1 MLSLGDVLTNVT
13 RAVLGTLFV
22 LAGVL
27 KLRDGGQF
35 AVEIAN
41 YQLLPQLAPYLAITL
56 PATEIVAGLALVIPG
71 WRRAGALVLV
81 GLLLAFTVA
90 VTAVRVRGINIECGC
105 FGGDSG
111 PITWWTVARD
121 VLLLKLAALLALRS
135 DRH

>member
-1 MLSLGDVLTNVT
+1 MTNVI
-13 RAVLGTLFV
+13 RAVLGSLFV
-22 LAGVL
+22 LAGIL

-56 PATEIVAGLALVIPG
+56 PATEIVAGLALVVPG

-90 VTAVRVRGINIECGC
+90 VTAVKVRGINIDCGC

-121 VLLLKLAALLALRS
+121 VFLLKLAVLLALRS
-135 DRH
+135 DLGKEP

>member
-1 MLSLGDVLTNVT
+1 MTNVI
-13 RAVLGTLFV
+13 RAVLGSLFV
-22 LAGVL
+22 LAGIL

-56 PATEIVAGLALVIPG
+56 PATEILAGLALVVPG

-81 GLLLAFTVA
+81 GLLLAITVA
-90 VTAVRVRGINIECGC
+90 VTAVKVRGINIDCGC

-121 VLLLKLAALLALRS
+121 VFLLKLAVLLALRS
-135 DRH
+135 DLGKEP